1 MSAKLSDGSDKKET
15 TKRNEH
21 VGMQKGAYFCSLPTT
36 LLNGFN
42 MKFLRN
48 LRIAFIIFSDHLPYN
63 KISSE
68 SKKRRNP
75 M

>member
-36 LLNGFN
+36 LLNGVN

-68 SKKRRNP
+68 SK
-75 M
+75 

>member
-15 TKRNEH
+15 TKRSEH

-36 LLNGFN
+36 LLNGVN

-68 SKKRRNP
+68 SK
-75 M
+75 

>member
-21 VGMQKGAYFCSLPTT
+21 VGMQKATYFCSLPTT
-36 LLNGFN
+36 LLKGFN

-48 LRIAFIIFSDHLPYN
+48 LRKAAFIIFSNHLPYN

-68 SKKRRNP
+68 SK
-75 M
+75 

>member
-15 TKRNEH
+15 TKRHEH

-68 SKKRRNP
+68 SK
-75 M
+75 

>member
-1 MSAKLSDGSDKKET
+1 MPAKLSDGSDKKET

-68 SKKRRNP
+68 SK
-75 M
+75 

>member
-68 SKKRRNP
+68 SK
-75 M
+75 

>member
-68 SKKRRNP
+68 SS
-75 M
+75 

>member
-1 MSAKLSDGSDKKET
+1 MSAKLSDGLDKKET

-68 SKKRRNP
+68 SK
-75 M
+75 

>member
-1 MSAKLSDGSDKKET
+1 MSAKLSDGSDKKKT

-68 SKKRRNP
+68 SK
-75 M
+75 

>member
-42 MKFLRN
+42 MKCLRN
-48 LRIAFIIFSDHLPYN
+48 LRIAFIIFSDHLPCN

-68 SKKRRNP
+68 SK
-75 M
+75 

>member
-42 MKFLRN
+42 MKVLRN

-68 SKKRRNP
+68 SK
-75 M
+75 

>member
-1 MSAKLSDGSDKKET
+1 MSAKLINGSDKKET

-68 SKKRRNP
+68 SK
-75 M
+75 

>member
-1 MSAKLSDGSDKKET
+1 MSAKLSNGSDKKET

-68 SKKRRNP
+68 SK
-75 M
+75 

>member
-21 VGMQKGAYFCSLPTT
+21 VGMQNGAYFCSLPTT

-68 SKKRRNP
+68 SK
-75 M
+75 